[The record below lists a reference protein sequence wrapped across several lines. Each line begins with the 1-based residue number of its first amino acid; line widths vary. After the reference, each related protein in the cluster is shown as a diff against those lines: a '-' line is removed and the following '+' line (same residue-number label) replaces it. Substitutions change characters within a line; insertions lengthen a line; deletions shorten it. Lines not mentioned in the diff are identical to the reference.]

1 MNRVFVGN
9 LRQNLNKSNVRLL
22 TTASNPTSRISNSVL
37 PASRRIPFQL
47 KSAGRFRQSS
57 RSVWIAR
64 PSTRR
69 GHVMCSSR
77 HRYSSLLSVAT
88 PKLSRA
94 TTTIGL
100 GFFGTLFFIPLAILQ
115 SAKTKFPAH
124 VDSILPAQM
133 TAVFGQLTSFYDFN
147 SKTAGGKQ
155 TFGVPAT
162 IGSE

>member
-9 LRQNLNKSNVRLL
+9 LRQNLSKNNVRLL

-47 KSAGRFRQSS
+47 KSAGCFRQSS
-57 RSVWIAR
+57 IAR

-147 SKTAGGKQ
+147 SNDR
-155 TFGVPAT
+155 
-162 IGSE
+162 

>member
-1 MNRVFVGN
+1 MM
-9 LRQNLNKSNVRLL
+9 
-22 TTASNPTSRISNSVL
+22 NSVL

-47 KSAGRFRQSS
+47 KSAGRFRQS
-57 RSVWIAR
+57 
-64 PSTRR
+64 
-69 GHVMCSSR
+69 
-77 HRYSSLLSVAT
+77 SVAT

-147 SKTAGGKQ
+147 SKTSNGKQ

-162 IGSE
+162 TMSSE

>member
-9 LRQNLNKSNVRLL
+9 LGQNLNKSNVRLL
-22 TTASNPTSRISNSVL
+22 TTASNPTSRISNRVL

-57 RSVWIAR
+57 VAIRA
-64 PSTRR
+64 
-69 GHVMCSSR
+69 H
-77 HRYSSLLSVAT
+77 VAT
-88 PKLSRA
+88 PKLSLT

-100 GFFGTLFFIPLAILQ
+100 GFFGTLFFIPLAILE
-115 SAKTKFPAH
+115 SAKSKFPAH

-133 TAVFGQLTSFYDFN
+133 TAVFGQLASFYDFN
-147 SKTAGGKQ
+147 SKTSNGKQ

-162 IGSE
+162 TMSSE